1 MVTGTMT
8 NTRKLPAIIV
18 GLILVVAPFCI
29 QSTFA
34 RQRQGQ
40 SDQLFVTT
48 EKSTKRKAER
58 TKKRNTGRQG
68 RSKNHPGKTS
78 KGQRPRK
85 GKTCDEPAK
94 APPFC
99 SQ

>member
-1 MVTGTMT
+1 MT
-8 NTRKLPAIIV
+8 NTRKLPTIIV
-18 GLILVVAPFCI
+18 GLILVVALFCV

-40 SDQLFVTT
+40 SDQLFATT

-58 TKKRNTGRQG
+58 TKKRNTGRQR
-68 RSKNHPGKTS
+68 RSKNHPGSTS

-85 GKTCDEPAK
+85 GKPCDDPAK